1 MVFTESLCWRSCISF
16 SFSDNFAS
24 IFLLVKGHKSLF
36 LTSLGY
42 HMRYTGILHVY
53 YKAHLSH
60 DVLRRLHNAYIDSF
74 SSRLTYEN
82 NKNIGNNCHN
92 KCSRCSSVFN
102 CSVSAATSTRR
113 SELKPRARLPALLP
127 LLLGSGSDRPNLWG
141 YRWALKYSNPM

>member
-1 MVFTESLCWRSCISF
+1 LVFTESLCWRSCISF

-82 NKNIGNNCHN
+82 NKNIGNNCII
-92 KCSRCSSVFN
+92 SAVGAVASLTVASVPQQ
-102 CSVSAATSTRR
+102 VHA
-113 SELKPRARLPALLP
+113 
-127 LLLGSGSDRPNLWG
+127 DPN
-141 YRWALKYSNPM
+141 SNPVQGCQHFYHFYLGQVQTGQICGGTGGH